1 MAKLTELVFIL
12 DKSGSMCGMEKDT
25 IGGFNSFIEKSKKE
39 DTKTLLTTFL
49 FSNSYTII
57 HDRIDVNKVEPLTEK
72 DYWTSGCTALLDTIG
87 YAICH
92 IEKIHRYARKADRPD
107 KTIFVITTDGMENAS
122 REYSYS
128 LIKEMIKSKQDS
140 EKWEFLF
147 LADNI
152 DAAENADR
160 IGIRRSHAANY
171 SVKHDTGVMYDTIYK
186 VAYCATPLCYEKD
199 LQDMIDEEKK
209 HRKLSTSKRKFREK
223 N

>member
-12 DKSGSMCGMEKDT
+12 DKSGSMSGMEKDT

-49 FSNSYTII
+49 FSNNFTIL
-57 HDRIDVNKVEPLTEK
+57 HDRVDVNKVEPLTEK

-87 YAICH
+87 YAITH
-92 IEKIHRYARKADRPD
+92 IEQIHKYARVEDIPD
-107 KTIFVITTDGMENAS
+107 KTIFVITTDGLENAS

-128 LIKEMIKSKQDS
+128 LIKEMIKSKQDND
-140 EKWEFLF
+140 KWEFLF

-160 IGIRRSHAANY
+160 IGIRRSHAAN
-171 SVKHDTGVMYDTIYK
+171 
-186 VAYCATPLCYEKD
+186 
-199 LQDMIDEEKK
+199 
-209 HRKLSTSKRKFREK
+209 
-223 N
+223 